1 MAFSQEKL
9 PIAKN
14 AIQQQMGSVLDIF
27 STLSQVANVNS
38 PEGFVM
44 DGFDLKDQLMARQNK
59 IRDEL
64 FLNHFP
70 HNHRSSYF
78 TSLVK
83 SDWKIMY
90 HYQVEEQPLYEL
102 FNLKKDPFETKNLAE
117 KNPEQLKIMMKV
129 LSSEMKSKKARYP
142 MKENRPLELIIP
154 R

>member
-1 MAFSQEKL
+1 
-9 PIAKN
+9 
-14 AIQQQMGSVLDIF
+14 
-27 STLSQVANVNS
+27 
-38 PEGFVM
+38 
-44 DGFDLKDQLMARQNK
+44 
-59 IRDEL
+59 
-64 FLNHFP
+64 
-70 HNHRSSYF
+70 
-78 TSLVK
+78 
-83 SDWKIMY
+83 MY